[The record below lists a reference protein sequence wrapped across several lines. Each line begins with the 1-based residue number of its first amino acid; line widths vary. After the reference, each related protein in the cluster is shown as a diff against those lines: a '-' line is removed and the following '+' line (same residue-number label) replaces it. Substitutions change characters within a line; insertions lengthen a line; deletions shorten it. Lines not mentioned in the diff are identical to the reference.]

1 MLLLQER
8 STLQN
13 ITDEKHDTI
22 NFVYIRIY
30 KNVALCAFKGARLII
45 VFGAGCSKED
55 DSFFPEP
62 GGERFLSLS
71 LLGISFLL
79 QKTFQKNGGAMFG
92 AYVLVVV

>member
-1 MLLLQER
+1 MLILQER

-22 NFVYIRIY
+22 NFVYVRIY

-55 DSFFPEP
+55 DSFFPEQV
-62 GGERFLSLS
+62 ERDFYLS

-79 QKTFQKNGGAMFG
+79 QKTFQKNGGAMFS